1 MPTPRRP
8 VELTL
13 ERTLPDPSGGAPV
26 VVRVSARWE
35 PPAGG
40 SDGGRL
46 LADEIR
52 SLRAELDAAIAAVAP
67 GSTPVT
73 RPDRTLDELI
83 GTYRPRQPE
92 LLDLLKDEGELSSR
106 EYELLRS
113 HLVGPA
119 PGRPAPAGVPITERP
134 IAAAP
139 LESDRAPSTPR
150 PVEEL
155 LRTFQIT
162 SLKQAGAVRAR
173 RQISFEEYM
182 ALKRHFASAPPA

>member
-1 MPTPRRP
+1 VPAPRRP
-8 VELTL
+8 IELTL
-13 ERTLPDPSGGAPV
+13 ERTMPDPNGGPPV
-26 VVRVSARWE
+26 VLRVSARWE
-35 PPAGG
+35 PPDGG
-40 SDGGRL
+40 AEAGRL

-52 SLRAELDAAIAAVAP
+52 SLRAELDAAITAVAP
-67 GSTPVT
+67 GSATMT
-73 RPDRTLDELI
+73 RPDRTLEELI

-92 LLDLLKDEGELSSR
+92 LLDLLKDEGELSGR

-113 HLVGPA
+113 HLTGPA
-119 PGRPAPAGVPITERP
+119 TGRPAPAGVPITERP

-139 LESDRAPSTPR
+139 LETDHAPSIPR

-155 LRTFQIT
+155 LRTFQIA

-182 ALKRHFASAPPA
+182 ALKRHFANAPPA